1 MVTLNKNWNTGIT
14 SNKKFLSRLMTY
26 FISLCIDNKK
36 FDVVYEGR
44 LSPTDFNE
52 PDVVIYSGDI
62 KTTPVVA
69 IEIST
74 EGELPETYLNT
85 KQIAVNSALEELFI
99 FVPETNRWLQYK
111 KSEGTFKEV
120 THAETLSVPLYR
132 FREWFAKNLVAA

>member
-1 MVTLNKNWNTGIT
+1 MAILNKNWNTGID

-44 LSPTDFNE
+44 LSPSDFNE

-69 IEIST
+69 IEISR
-74 EGELPETYLNT
+74 ESDLEQTYSTT
-85 KQIAVNSALEELFI
+85 KQLALNSALEELFI
-99 FVPETNRWLQYK
+99 FLPETNRWLQYK
-111 KSEGTFKEV
+111 RYCFSF
-120 THAETLSVPLYR
+120 HQL
-132 FREWFAKNLVAA
+132 

>member
-1 MVTLNKNWNTGIT
+1 MVTLNKNWNTGIA

-74 EGELPETYLNT
+74 EGELQKTYSNT
-85 KQIAVNSALEELFI
+85 KQLAVNSSLEELFI
-99 FVPETNRWLQYK
+99 FIPETNRWLQYK
-111 KSEGTFKEV
+111 KSDGTFSEV
-120 THAETLSVPLYR
+120 AQAETLSVPLYR
-132 FREWFAKNLVAA
+132 FREWFSKSLEAA

>member
-1 MVTLNKNWNTGIT
+1 MITLNKNWNTGID

-44 LSPTDFNE
+44 LSPSDFNE

-69 IEIST
+69 IEISRESDLEQT
-74 EGELPETYLNT
+74 FSTT
-85 KQIAVNSALEELFI
+85 KQLAVNSALEELFI
-99 FVPETNRWLQYK
+99 FLPETNRWLQYNR
-111 KSEGTFKEV
+111 SEGTFIEV
-120 THAETLSVPLYR
+120 AYAEILSVPLNR
-132 FREWFAKNLVAA
+132 FREWFSRNLSAA

>member
-1 MVTLNKNWNTGIT
+1 MINLNKNWNTGID

-44 LSPTDFNE
+44 LSPSDFNE

-69 IEIST
+69 IEISRESDLEQT
-74 EGELPETYLNT
+74 FSTT
-85 KQIAVNSALEELFI
+85 KQLAVNSALEELFI
-99 FVPETNRWLQYK
+99 FLPETNRWLQYK
-111 KSEGTFKEV
+111 RSEGTFVEV
-120 THAETLSVPLYR
+120 AYAEILSVPLYR
-132 FREWFAKNLVAA
+132 FREWFSRNLTAA

>member
-26 FISLCIDNKK
+26 FISLGLDNKK

-74 EGELPETYLNT
+74 EGDLPETYTNT
-85 KQIAVNSALEELFI
+85 KELAVNSSLEELFI
-99 FVPETNRWLQYK
+99 FIPETNRWLQYK
-111 KSEGTFKEV
+111 KSDGTFNEV
-120 THAETLSVPLYR
+120 AHAETLSVPLYR
-132 FREWFAKNLVAA
+132 FREWFSKSLEAA

>member
-1 MVTLNKNWNTGIT
+1 MVTLNKNWNTGIA

-74 EGELPETYLNT
+74 EGELQKTYSNT
-85 KQIAVNSALEELFI
+85 KQLAVNSSLEELFI
-99 FVPETNRWLQYK
+99 FIPETNRWLQYK
-111 KSEGTFKEV
+111 KSDGTFSEV
-120 THAETLSVPLYR
+120 AQAETLSVPLYR
-132 FREWFAKNLVAA
+132 FREWFSKSLSAA

>member
-1 MVTLNKNWNTGIT
+1 MITLNKNWNTGIK

-74 EGELPETYLNT
+74 ESELPETYSNT
-85 KQIAVNSALEELFI
+85 KQLAVNSALEELFI
-99 FVPETNRWLQYK
+99 FIPETNRWLQYK
-111 KSEGTFKEV
+111 KSDGTFNEV
-120 THAETLSVPLYR
+120 AYAETLSVPLYR
-132 FREWFAKNLVAA
+132 FREWFSKNLSAA

>member
-1 MVTLNKNWNTGIT
+1 MVTLNKNWNTNID

-26 FISLCIDNKK
+26 FISLFIDNKK

-44 LSPTDFNE
+44 LSPVDFNE

-74 EGELPETYLNT
+74 EGNLAETLSNT
-85 KQIAVNSALEELFI
+85 KELAVNSALEELFI
-99 FVPETNRWLQYK
+99 FIPETNRWLQYK
-111 KSEGTFKEV
+111 KSEGAFKDV
-120 THAETLSVPLYR
+120 ANAEILSVPLYR
-132 FREWFAKNLVAA
+132 FREWFSRNLTAA